1 MLLWLAHKFT
11 TYFFCESKRKP
22 QSPCFLG
29 LTIILR
35 KVMLLNVTFC
45 SFLIQKVTIKIG
57 SYENANTK
65 REKLLKG
72 GVEQHYSSWHYIQT
86 R

>member
-1 MLLWLAHKFT
+1 
-11 TYFFCESKRKP
+11 
-22 QSPCFLG
+22 
-29 LTIILR
+29 
-35 KVMLLNVTFC
+35 MLLNVTFC